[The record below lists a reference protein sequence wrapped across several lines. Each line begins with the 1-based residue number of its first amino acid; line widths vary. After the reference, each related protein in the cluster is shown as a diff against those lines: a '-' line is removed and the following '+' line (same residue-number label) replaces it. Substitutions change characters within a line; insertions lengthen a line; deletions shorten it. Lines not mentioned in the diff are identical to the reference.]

1 MENLNAVGF
10 AVVGTMDVVQLFIS
24 ALLNGFLA
32 SLKVSV
38 KIGRPG
44 FKDRR

>member
-1 MENLNAVGF
+1 MENLNAV
-10 AVVGTMDVVQLFIS
+10 DVVQLSIS

-32 SLKVSV
+32 SLKVLV
-38 KIGRPG
+38 KTGRPG